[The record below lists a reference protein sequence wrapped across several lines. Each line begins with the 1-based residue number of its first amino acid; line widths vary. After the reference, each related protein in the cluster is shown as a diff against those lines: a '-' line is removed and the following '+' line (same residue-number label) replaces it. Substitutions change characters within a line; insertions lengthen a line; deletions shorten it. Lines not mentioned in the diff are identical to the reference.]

1 MKVRRDSSF
10 MEIMF
15 DHTHPVV
22 AVVFTTHAV
31 SPVYAPQSC
40 PSLYSAVEASPHRPS
55 SPLRYTYVPCHRALL
70 PSSDMPLR
78 LLHSFS
84 PAADL
89 SISSHSLF
97 LLVLPLLLPRL
108 LSFSCA
114 LHSALLLSLSV
125 HSLRPPNQL
134 FFLPV
139 TVQISIPETPRGRWG
154 CGPFV
159 CARQCLSKQTDN
171 GPYRYW
177 VTRLN
182 GLLRNKLRRSQT
194 KSYYDR

>member
-1 MKVRRDSSF
+1 MRLIVYGNNVRPY
-10 MEIMF
+10 
-15 DHTHPVV
+15 HPVV
-22 AVVFTTHAV
+22 ATCLQRMPYLSIRSSIVPIAIFCRRSF
-31 SPVYAPQSC
+31 SPPPPA
-40 PSLYSAVEASPHRPS
+40 
-55 SPLRYTYVPCHRALL
+55 PLRYTYVPCHRALL

-108 LSFSCA
+108 LSLSCA

-182 GLLRNKLRRSQT
+182 CLLRNKLCRSRT